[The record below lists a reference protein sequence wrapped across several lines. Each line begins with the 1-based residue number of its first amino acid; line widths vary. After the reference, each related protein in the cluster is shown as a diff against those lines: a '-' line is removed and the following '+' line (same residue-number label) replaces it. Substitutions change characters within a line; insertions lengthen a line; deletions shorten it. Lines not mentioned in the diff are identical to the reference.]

1 MELLH
6 KKIEDGEYSSDEI
19 IATQTF
25 KKYLLKM

>member
-6 KKIEDGEYSSDEI
+6 KKIEDGEYSSDET

-25 KKYLLKM
+25 KKHLLKM